1 MNDVNKETDR
11 VDQVCYDNISGK
23 GKEIVHDEEGHC
35 SEDSFNRSGD
45 EDSDDGTYVGLSSS
59 SDTEESVF
67 DDFEG
72 REVNVDPLSDNEED
86 WLGRGSDDEPMQ
98 EPNVLQETQAAAT
111 RPHFFVCMTFE
122 DKEEV
127 KRAIDK
133 YAVTRG
139 VSLKVVRSDKRTYQ
153 VVCEEGCP
161 FSLYLSTYG
170 LSIGWQVKSLVY
182 DHKCACVYKNQRAS
196 TMWLAQHFRQR
207 VQEAPNFKSKDMK
220 NEVQR
225 ELKVCASLHKC
236 KRAKKMI
243 MEAMEGSFMD
253 EFSKIEAYCNELKL
267 SNPGS
272 DVHVEVS
279 EEALE
284 QGRRVFKRMYLCFNA
299 AKVGWRQ
306 GCRPL
311 IGVDETFLKGKARG
325 IMLTAMGIDGND
337 SVYPLALALVEKEN
351 AHHWAWFL
359 QWLRHSL
366 DLGNGETVT
375 LISDMQKGLANAVG
389 DVLPEA
395 EHRFCARHIYANWSK
410 KWRGNELKKKFFTC
424 AWSSYPQEFKDNL
437 SALGSLKK
445 EAAEDVVSYNVNAW
459 VRAYF
464 TPRCKSWM
472 VDNNISESFNASID
486 ECRFLPVIRM
496 IDGIRLKMMAKWAE
510 SEANVSG
517 WHTEFSPKC
526 MDLFECNKFLSVD
539 CKVHFNGDEGYE
551 VVEGQDR
558 HLVYLSTGMCTCRA
572 WDLTGI
578 PCQHAICAMYHAK
591 VDPKSRISQYYHKE
605 TYLATYR
612 TKLLLVRGKNFW
624 DTENFLPM
632 LPPPLANLLGRPPK
646 KRRRTD
652 EATRRRKISKVGP
665 HASGPSGS
673 APPNNIEQIV
683 VERLTRRGKSHKC
696 THCNQPGHNK
706 ATCKEPSIGN
716 DHHNT
721 RTGRKQSSHQPR
733 APQQEQQAPDPLHSQ
748 PSQQPPDPTQAT

>member
-1 MNDVNKETDR
+1 MASKGKEKVVIEDEDRNMGQRSVQNVLENYEVTIKGWEETKIRLREGHNSVKESILNAVGGRESENTVRQDAEKTVDETTVEGNVEGLIEEMEWVDDYDNYDDIEFLGDDMNDVNKETDI

-35 SEDSFNRSGD
+35 SEDYFNRSGD

-72 REVNVDPLSDNEED
+72 REVNVDPLSDNKED

-111 RPHFFVCMTFE
+111 RPHFFVGMTFK

-182 DHKCACVYKNQRAS
+182 DHKCALVYKNQRAS

-225 ELKVCASLHKC
+225 ELKACVSLYKC

-243 MEAMEGSFMD
+243 MEAMEGSFID
-253 EFSKIEAYCNELKL
+253 EFNKLEAYCNELKQ

-311 IGVDETFLKGKARG
+311 IGVDGTFLKGKARG
-325 IMLTAMGIDGND
+325 IMLTAVGIDGND
-337 SVYPLALALVEKEN
+337 FVYPLALALVEKEN

-389 DVLPEA
+389 HVLPEA
-395 EHRFCARHIYANWSK
+395 EHRFCARHIYANW
-410 KWRGNELKKKFFTC
+410 
-424 AWSSYPQEFKDNL
+424 
-437 SALGSLKK
+437 
-445 EAAEDVVSYNVNAW
+445 
-459 VRAYF
+459 VR
-464 TPRCKSWM
+464 
-472 VDNNISESFNASID
+472 
-486 ECRFLPVIRM
+486 
-496 IDGIRLKMMAKWAE
+496 
-510 SEANVSG
+510 
-517 WHTEFSPKC
+517 
-526 MDLFECNKFLSVD
+526 
-539 CKVHFNGDEGYE
+539 NGG
-551 VVEGQDR
+551 
-558 HLVYLSTGMCTCRA
+558 
-572 WDLTGI
+572 
-578 PCQHAICAMYHAK
+578 AM
-591 VDPKSRISQYYHKE
+591 S
-605 TYLATYR
+605 
-612 TKLLLVRGKNFW
+612 
-624 DTENFLPM
+624 
-632 LPPPLANLLGRPPK
+632 
-646 KRRRTD
+646 
-652 EATRRRKISKVGP
+652 
-665 HASGPSGS
+665 
-673 APPNNIEQIV
+673 
-683 VERLTRRGKSHKC
+683 
-696 THCNQPGHNK
+696 
-706 ATCKEPSIGN
+706 
-716 DHHNT
+716 
-721 RTGRKQSSHQPR
+721 
-733 APQQEQQAPDPLHSQ
+733 
-748 PSQQPPDPTQAT
+748 